1 MHLLIHGQ
9 KRHCDNI
16 AAALQPSPLNGHQ
29 NETYDGAKLHQ
40 IGAICAPNKNDKN
53 ANRERGEYGPH
64 FCVEGLT
71 YLEGGITRECNETRS
86 YRAIL

>member
-40 IGAICAPNKNDKN
+40 IGVICAPNKNDKN
-53 ANRERGEYGPH
+53 ANRERGSTVRI
-64 FCVEGLT
+64 F
-71 YLEGGITRECNETRS
+71 
-86 YRAIL
+86 A

>member
-1 MHLLIHGQ
+1 MRPVFGVHIKFFYSLSFFMHLLIHGQ

-53 ANRERGEYGPH
+53 ANRERGSTVRI
-64 FCVEGLT
+64 F
-71 YLEGGITRECNETRS
+71 
-86 YRAIL
+86 A

>member
-53 ANRERGEYGPH
+53 ANRESEMYPLYWTPSKEGT
-64 FCVEGLT
+64 FCVIRLN
-71 YLEGGITRECNETRS
+71 LS
-86 YRAIL
+86 